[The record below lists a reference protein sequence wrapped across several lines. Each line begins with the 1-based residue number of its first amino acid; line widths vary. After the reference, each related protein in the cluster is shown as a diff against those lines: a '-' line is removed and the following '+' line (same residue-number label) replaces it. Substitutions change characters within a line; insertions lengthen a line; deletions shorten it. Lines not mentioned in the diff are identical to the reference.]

1 MAAGA
6 GSGDVVSLVRTE
18 VVKQTRRV
26 RTWVVFGLMVAI
38 PAIITLALW
47 ANPPERPGGGEG
59 PGGGFFFLATRSGL
73 LLPAAVLLVASR
85 FLLIGVAALFGGD
98 TIAAEASWGNLR
110 SMLVR
115 PVKRGRLVVVKL
127 GAATVLTG
135 LSTLLIVVTAL
146 IAGVI
151 VYGWHGIGGFQLGFG
166 ILGVPAQSPGT
177 VLWHLVIATTYVT
190 WSLAAAVAFGFMVS
204 TMTDSPIGAAA
215 AAFGLYVVSAI
226 LDAVDAIGSIR
237 NGFPTHYSDAWQ
249 DLFLRNHANADMVR
263 GAIVQLGY
271 VAVFLAVGAW
281 WFRRKDVMS

>member
-1 MAAGA
+1 M
-6 GSGDVVSLVRTE
+6 SLVGTE
-18 VVKQTRRV
+18 VVKQGRRV
-26 RTWVVFGLMVAI
+26 RTWVVFGLMVGI
-38 PAIITLALW
+38 PVIITFALW
-47 ANPPERPGGGEG
+47 ANPPSEPGGEG
-59 PGGGFFFLATRSGL
+59 NGGGGFFFLSTHSGL

-115 PVKRGRLVVVKL
+115 PVKRGRLVLVKL

-135 LSTLLIVVTAL
+135 LATLAIVVTAL

-151 VYGWHGIGGFQLGFG
+151 VYGWHGIGGISLGFG
-166 ILGVPAQSPGT
+166 FARIPSQSPGLL
-177 VLWHLVIATTYVT
+177 LWHLLIATAYVA

-249 DLFLRNHANADMVR
+249 DLFLRNHANSDMVR
-263 GAIVQLGY
+263 GALVQLAY
-271 VAVFLAVGAW
+271 AVVFCTIGWW
-281 WFRRKDVMS
+281 WFQRKDVMS